1 MRAWG
6 SVADMK
12 NENFSEGV
20 RKTPADAQNEKSS
33 VAEAVAAVREIATED
48 EVRAQLL
55 ALDEDALYRLELRAV
70 GYRRMLPR
78 QDVEELVNETLRRAL
93 EGCRKWPKD
102 VPFMAFLFESMRS
115 IAWEFLKRNRRE
127 VSDSQIGADN
137 DDEENASYLERRPAE
152 VGDPD
157 DAARLALFADEVER
171 MFSDDDDVM
180 AVIIGRVEGLSAAE
194 TRERFELTPHTFEAA
209 QKRLRRGVL
218 AGRLDGWR

>member
-6 SVADMK
+6 GVADMK
-12 NENFSEGV
+12 NEILSEGV
-20 RKTPADAQNEKSS
+20 RKTPAGAQNEKSS
-33 VAEAVAAVREIATED
+33 AAEAVREIATED
-48 EVRAQLL
+48 KVRAQLL
-55 ALDEDALYRLELRAV
+55 AVDEDALYRLELGAA

-115 IAWEFLKRNRRE
+115 IAWGFLKRNRRE
-127 VSDSQIGADN
+127 VPDSQIGVDN
-137 DDEENASYLERRPAE
+137 DDEENNSYLEGQPAE
-152 VGDPD
+152 IGDPD
-157 DAARLALFADEVER
+157 DAARLALSADEVER
-171 MFSDDDDVM
+171 MFGDDDDVM

-194 TRERFELTPHTFEAA
+194 TRERFDLTPAAFVAA